1 MERRDMIPV
10 TIQHLAMVEKV
21 GFVVLLKSR
30 MDERS
35 LPIIIGVP
43 EAQSILIALNKMD
56 IPRPLTHDL
65 MKNLLDLFDGRLV
78 SVEICDLQEN
88 TYYAQLVIE
97 KDTRRVELDCRPS
110 DAIALALRTNVAIWV
125 NPEVMERAGRII
137 KPEELAAEAPGRKAA
152 PKKKGGVEKEDAL
165 TRLTRQLDQAVQEE
179 RYEDAARIRDEMARH
194 KGNASKN

>member
-21 GFVVLLKSR
+21 GFIVLLKSR

-43 EAQSILIALNKMD
+43 EAQSILIALNQMD

-65 MKNLLDLFDGRLV
+65 MKNLFDLFGCRLV

-88 TYYAQLVIE
+88 TYYARLVIE
-97 KDTRRVELDCRPS
+97 KDARRVELDCRPS

-125 NPEVMERAGRII
+125 TPDVMDRAGRVI
-137 KPEELAAEAPGRKAA
+137 KPEELAAEAPGKKTGV
-152 PKKKGGVEKEDAL
+152 KKKAGAEKEDVL

-179 RYEDAARIRDEMARH
+179 RYEDAARIRDQIARH
-194 KGNASKN
+194 KGDASKN

>member
-1 MERRDMIPV
+1 MIPV

-179 RYEDAARIRDEMARH
+179 RYEDAARIRDEIARH

>member
-179 RYEDAARIRDEMARH
+179 RYEDAARIRDEIARH

>member
-1 MERRDMIPV
+1 
-10 TIQHLAMVEKV
+10 MVEKV

-179 RYEDAARIRDEMARH
+179 RYEDAARIRDEIARH

>member
-1 MERRDMIPV
+1 
-10 TIQHLAMVEKV
+10 
-21 GFVVLLKSR
+21 
-30 MDERS
+30 
-35 LPIIIGVP
+35 
-43 EAQSILIALNKMD
+43 
-56 IPRPLTHDL
+56 
-65 MKNLLDLFDGRLV
+65 
-78 SVEICDLQEN
+78 LQEN
-88 TYYAQLVIE
+88 TYYARLVIE

>member
-88 TYYAQLVIE
+88 TYYARLVIE